1 MTERVSSEDIR
12 GINRNNGRLLSEWE
26 VDLAADLL
34 DARAEIERINA
45 ELTAANIYKAEY
57 VEADEAMGDGPST
70 KNTLAGNIR
79 ALKARPVGV
88 DAWDSRIKWAD
99 ACADAGNFW
108 TYSDGWLTV
117 WDSDA
122 NHVMLARLEGERV
135 GGRWLSA
142 LAASEFVE
150 ACEELREAI
159 LHTPGYD
166 GDTIN
171 HFLSLWDSIIP
182 CPLEVARR
190 PLPSGAAAN
199 PIRVCCCGECGPL
212 EPEQPWGSVDEL
224 ADAIRTATGFIEPD
238 EWPEEAATVALSR
251 PLPAQPTDAGSL
263 APLDGKQVSVTIRE
277 RGE

>member
-1 MTERVSSEDIR
+1 MSERVTTEQAREVVESK
-12 GINRNNGRLLSEWE
+12 LKHLSM
-26 VDLAADLL
+26 VSQCALAADLL
-34 DARAEIERINA
+34 DARAELAEIHNTYVSIVTGPCAPDEVHCTCVPALRGEIERLNA

-57 VEADEAMGDGPST
+57 LAADEAMGDGPST

-142 LAASEFVE
+142 LAPKPASE
-150 ACEELREAI
+150 ATCPTTGHDDCPI
-159 LHTPGYD
+159 CGPITPGD
-166 GDTIN
+166 RGPAPPVCGSCGDAR
-171 HFLSLWDSIIP
+171 DEGG
-182 CPLEVARR
+182 EVSAKIDPSTRR
-190 PLPSGAAAN
+190 G
-199 PIRVCCCGECGPL
+199 GG
-212 EPEQPWGSVDEL
+212 
-224 ADAIRTATGFIEPD
+224 
-238 EWPEEAATVALSR
+238 
-251 PLPAQPTDAGSL
+251 
-263 APLDGKQVSVTIRE
+263 GK
-277 RGE
+277 